1 MNLKSRKFLLP
12 VIVIALAF
20 TLSACS
26 LGGNKEPE
34 PELEVD
40 NSNLSDGALFS
51 TEALEI
57 SEEDF
62 AAMLRSIEA
71 DNNLE
76 LEEASLI
83 NLSEETSKEEVSQKK
98 DMTIGPNNYE
108 DLVSLY
114 SKAKIKT
121 NLGTIEVKFYNS
133 ESPKT
138 VNNFLNLA
146 QSGFYNGVKFH
157 RIIKDFMIQAGDP
170 LTKESNTMLYGTGG
184 PGYTFE
190 DEINN
195 HKLVAGSFAMANA
208 GKNTNGSQFFI
219 VTAEATPWL
228 DGNHTNFGQVV
239 SGMDVVKKME
249 AADTNARDLPLND
262 IVILEVELLK

>member
-12 VIVIALAF
+12 VLVIALAF
-20 TLSACS
+20 ILSACS
-26 LGGNKEPE
+26 WGGNKESE
-34 PELEVD
+34 PEVEVD
-40 NSNLSDGALFS
+40 NSNLSGDASLD
-51 TEALEI
+51 TEALQI

-62 AAMLRSIEA
+62 AAMLRSIEVN
-71 DNNLE
+71 NNLE

-98 DMTIGPNNYE
+98 DMTRPENFS
-108 DLVSLY
+108 DLVSVY

-133 ESPKT
+133 ESPRT
-138 VNNFLNLA
+138 VNNFMNLA
-146 QSGFYNGVKFH
+146 QAGFYNGVKFH

-239 SGMDVVKKME
+239 SGMDVVKKMD
-249 AADTNARDLPLND
+249 AADTNARDLPLSD